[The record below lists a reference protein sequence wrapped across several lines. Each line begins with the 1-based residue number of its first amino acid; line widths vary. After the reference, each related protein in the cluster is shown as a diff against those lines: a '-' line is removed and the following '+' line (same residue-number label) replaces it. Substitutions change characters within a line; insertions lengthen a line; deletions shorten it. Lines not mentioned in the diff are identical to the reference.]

1 MTTRSYPDTHTFTL
15 TKISRCPPRHPYS
28 HPDTH
33 MSSEQGLHGVLHSLA
48 TPCLPTELSSIWE
61 HTALSCGSQEVR
73 SKGSWELATMST
85 TVLEAEA
92 GVSPLAESPSS
103 LSLYLRFLLFSL
115 SQKKGKKKTK
125 KKIKTNL
132 KHEDKNIPK
141 TKQNQNYPSPVRS
154 KASVIR
160 V

>member
-103 LSLYLRFLLFSL
+103 LSLYLRFLFKFSSSFEKTSRIYL
-115 SQKKGKKKTK
+115 RKGSLELPLHHPQLMCGSGTVA
-125 KKIKTNL
+125 TVP
-132 KHEDKNIPK
+132 H
-141 TKQNQNYPSPVRS
+141 QCFFGM
-154 KASVIR
+154 
-160 V
+160 